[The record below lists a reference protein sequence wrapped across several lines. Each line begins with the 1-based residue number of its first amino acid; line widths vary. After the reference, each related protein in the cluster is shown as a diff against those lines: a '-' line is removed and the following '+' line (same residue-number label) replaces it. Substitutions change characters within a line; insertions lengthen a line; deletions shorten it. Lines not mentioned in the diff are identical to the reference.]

1 MNESGEMVPK
11 EKKYT
16 PKSTPKP
23 KKEKPVKLKK
33 GQFIGKYELYTSS
46 FTC

>member
-11 EKKYT
+11 KKNLT
-16 PKSTPKP
+16 PKKTPKP

-33 GQFIGKYELYTSS
+33 GQFIGK
-46 FTC
+46 